1 MKVDTFQSLELLEL
15 QALVNVHFIEL
26 QFKQF
31 KTLKGIYF
39 HILHY
44 ESNNNTNAVTLYSS
58 ANSDKNK
65 SEKRT

>member
-15 QALVNVHFIEL
+15 QAFVNVHFIEL
-26 QFKQF
+26 QF

-44 ESNNNTNAVTLYSS
+44 ESNNNINAVTLYSS